1 MVQRKML
8 PHDGTVSSQE
18 IAVHFDEIT
27 EGDFRIYA
35 GALEAPRGDGYIA
48 AVIVNRLRGP
58 GQSPK
63 EVYRDTALSGGHRW
77 ASPAAAL
84 AYAVNQAQ
92 TMIRTQPERLAC

>member
-1 MVQRKML
+1 MLQRRMR
-8 PHDGTVSSQE
+8 PHDDMVSLQE
-18 IAVHFDEIT
+18 NAVHFDEIT
-27 EGDFRIYA
+27 EGDYRIYA

-63 EVYRDTALSGGHRW
+63 EVYRDTSLSGGHRW
-77 ASPAAAL
+77 DSPAAAL